1 MRELVRPPRP
11 TCPSLKSKPNNFF
24 GKPIAWLAV
33 TISPRFLSK
42 FMMLL
47 IFFLFSW
54 TNLSLMAANYF
65 SSPLYYL
72 FIAMSYASSWAV
84 SYISTNTVKTEK
96 IRPASQKVAALF
108 DAYGMSIPSKYLIL
122 ARIEILSK
130 IQ

>member
-1 MRELVRPPRP
+1 
-11 TCPSLKSKPNNFF
+11 
-24 GKPIAWLAV
+24 
-33 TISPRFLSK
+33 
-42 FMMLL
+42 
-47 IFFLFSW
+47 
-54 TNLSLMAANYF
+54 MAANYF

-72 FIAMSYASSWAV
+72 FIAISYASSWAV
-84 SYISTNTVKTEK
+84 SYISTNTVRTEK